1 MRSLIKG
8 AEKTKKCIYDRGDSY
23 FASRVI
29 FYEINRIINYKMN
42 ISKQDMIIE
51 ELRPLYKFE
60 KYKYWTDISLNDNCL
75 YKSRE
80 AYQTKNRD

>member
-1 MRSLIKG
+1 MIG
-8 AEKTKKCIYDRGDSY
+8 VDSY

-29 FYEINRIINYKMN
+29 FYRIKRILYYKMN
-42 ISKQDMIIE
+42 IRKQDMIIE
-51 ELRPLYKFE
+51 ELSPLYKFE
-60 KYKYWTDISLNDNCL
+60 KYKYWADISLNDNCL